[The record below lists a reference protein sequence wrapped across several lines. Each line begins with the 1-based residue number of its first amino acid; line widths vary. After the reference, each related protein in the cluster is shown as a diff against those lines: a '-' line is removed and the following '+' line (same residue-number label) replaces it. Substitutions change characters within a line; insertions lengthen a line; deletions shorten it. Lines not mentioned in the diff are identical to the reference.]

1 VPANNSEAGTDEPL
15 RIIGYVRVS
24 TEEQAASGLGL
35 HDQEAV
41 LRAEGER
48 RGWNLEIIVDA
59 GASGSTLERPGLKAA
74 LQALARRDADG
85 LIVAK
90 LDRLSRSSTI
100 DFLELMLWFEDVGAR
115 LVALD
120 LGVDTGTPAG
130 RLVATVLA
138 AVAEWERETIRARTK
153 AALAALRAQG
163 KPAGRPPSPTAPRS
177 SAGSRSCAAAAGRC
191 SASPT
196 SSTRTASRRCAARR
210 SGRRA
215 QCRPRPAT
223 SGRARVVSAPSCP
236 TRAPCARRP
245 QPELPLQPNG
255 PGGGAR

>member
-1 VPANNSEAGTDEPL
+1 
-15 RIIGYVRVS
+15 
-24 TEEQAASGLGL
+24 
-35 HDQEAV
+35 V
-41 LRAEGER
+41 LRAEGAR

-90 LDRLSRSSTI
+90 LDRLSRSTI

-163 KPAGRPPSPTAPRS
+163 RPAGRPAVADRPALERRIQELRGRGWSLQRIADQLNEDGEPTLRGAPKWTK
-177 SAGSRSCAAAAGRC
+177 SAVQ
-191 SASPT
+191 
-196 SSTRTASRRCAARR
+196 TAT
-210 SGRRA
+210 GYV
-215 QCRPRPAT
+215 RPRP
-223 SGRARVVSAPSCP
+223 
-236 TRAPCARRP
+236 RRKRT
-245 QPELPLQPNG
+245 ELPDTRPVRTS
-255 PGGGAR
+255 AAA